1 MRILADEQPPVTH
14 PTVDLGCG
22 NWCTLNY
29 DSVISSA
36 IAILVTV
43 VVAILIFVVLAIAG
57 EVRAGV
63 AVALGLVLGS
73 VNGLVAQ
80 RALDSGVS
88 VRLSSLPRLA
98 ILTIAAIG
106 GGLLIGVSY
115 AWLVILG
122 VAGAQLVLVV
132 VAARSLLKR

>member
-1 MRILADEQPPVTH
+1 MRLKGVTGRA
-14 PTVDLGCG
+14 VIGCM
-22 NWCTLNY
+22 
-29 DSVISSA
+29 A
-36 IAILVTV
+36 A
-43 VVAILIFVVLAIAG
+43 AILIFVVLAIAG
-57 EVRAGV
+57 EVRAGA